1 LTIFFLGRNSD
12 VRRRAHRFVLYAA
25 VLPVALA
32 ACGHHSATTKLTF
45 ASDSPAPTATST
57 GAARQLTVG
66 DLTVRGALVAD
77 TAHKPVLDAYLAFW
91 KAYSQAS
98 AVGDVDLPALRAS
111 MTPSG
116 FESIRGPLSDAAAA
130 GLTEKGPITLNPQL
144 ERTANAA
151 SRRLARQLSPSPP
164 RPASCRSAWP
174 SPAPRHPPWP
184 ATARGAQ
191 RSLAA
196 ASVRPPTGTRPSSPA
211 RSR

>member
-1 LTIFFLGRNSD
+1 MTIFFLGHNSD

-32 ACGHHSATTKLTF
+32 GCGHHSTTTRPTF
-45 ASDSPAPTATST
+45 ASDSPAPTATTT

-66 DLTVRGALVAD
+66 DLTVRGPLVAD

-98 AVGDVDLPALRAS
+98 AVGNVDLPALKAS

-116 FESIRGPLSDAAAA
+116 FASIRGPLSGAATA
-130 GLTEKGPITLNPQL
+130 GLTQKGPIILNPQL

-151 SRRLARQLSPSPP
+151 VRTVDDCVDFAKTKIYKNGQDYQPGPSAPQPFVARLEPGGSGYLVASLDP
-164 RPASCRSAWP
+164 RP
-174 SPAPRHPPWP
+174 
-184 ATARGAQ
+184 
-191 RSLAA
+191 
-196 ASVRPPTGTRPSSPA
+196 TGCS
-211 RSR
+211 